1 MATTNPITLSGFN
14 GIDFNTIINAIIQAD
29 SQPLTDLQTQQQSFQ
44 SKDNAFVSLAG
55 WIGNM
60 ESTVGSL
67 GDTTAFSNVAATSS
81 DRPPWR
87 RPSGLAETAL
97 PSPAV
102 QTRSLP
108 LSLA

>member
-14 GIDFNTIINAIIQAD
+14 GIDFNAIIQAD
-29 SQPLTDLQTQQQSFQ
+29 SQPLTDLQTQQQNFQ

-60 ESTVGSL
+60 ESTVG
-67 GDTTAFSNVAATSS
+67 
-81 DRPPWR
+81 
-87 RPSGLAETAL
+87 AL